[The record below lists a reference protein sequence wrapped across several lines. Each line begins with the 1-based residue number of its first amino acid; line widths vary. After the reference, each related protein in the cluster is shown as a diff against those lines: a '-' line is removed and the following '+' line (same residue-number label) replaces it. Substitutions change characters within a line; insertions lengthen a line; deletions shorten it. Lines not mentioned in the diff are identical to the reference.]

1 MRLSVNIPGAP
12 LSADVINGG
21 GPSARAVVSS
31 VGVRRGFAALPDPG
45 DGAMAGPG
53 TAAGALGTY
62 GAVLPA
68 AVPPYPFAA
77 VADYPGTPEQ
87 TVGGGPV
94 FAKATSGERSATGE
108 AQGGFLQDGTGVLA
122 ARSEAAAEESD
133 TGVVSR
139 AAAVF
144 KGLVVGP
151 LALGNVTSTAKVTL
165 GVDGA
170 LQRTAS
176 LDVVG
181 GRAGDQT
188 FTITGKG
195 ILFGG
200 QTVPVPFSDGVASLN
215 QQLAASKVRIGFSSQ
230 RETGSGV
237 VAPVLEITSPVRS
250 LSPGLP
256 EGTMALRIGGSAASI
271 DTEASQ
277 VAAAPSATDVAPAPE
292 SPPSSEPASASAGS
306 ETTSGVGSFTG
317 SQDSTLFSANP
328 GPVVGATGFQLTTPA
343 PGLETASAP
352 PSLPT
357 AEPAPEEVALAAA
370 PGATGLTSPA
380 VRSIEESFGS
390 NTVYVVIAVAALV
403 GMACG
408 RLFRVGGRWN
418 S

>member
-1 MRLSVNIPGAP
+1 MRLLVNIPGAP

-94 FAKATSGERSATGE
+94 FAKATSGERSAAGE

-122 ARSEAAAEESD
+122 SRSEAAAEESD
-133 TGVVSR
+133 TSVVSR

-170 LQRTAS
+170 LQRAAS

-181 GRAGDQT
+181 GRAGDQS

-215 QQLAASKVRIGFSSQ
+215 QQLAASKVQIGFSSQ

-256 EGTMALRIGGSAASI
+256 EGTMVLRIGGSAASI

-277 VAAAPSATDVAPAPE
+277 VAAAPSATEVAPSPE
-292 SPPSSEPASASAGS
+292 SPSSEPASASEGP
-306 ETTSGVGSFTG
+306 ETTAGAGALTG
-317 SQDSTLFSANP
+317 SQGSALFSASP
-328 GPVVGATGFQLTTPA
+328 GPVVGATGFQLTTPDA
-343 PGLETASAP
+343 GPVPASASSP
-352 PSLPT
+352 LPA
-357 AEPAPEEVALAAA
+357 AEPAPQEVALAVTQ
-370 PGATGLTSPA
+370 GATGLTGPA

-390 NTVYVVIAVAALV
+390 NTVYLVIAVAALV